1 MKKTVA
7 ILLALA
13 CLLLAGVALLLA
25 KTVPVYPDFQ
35 KEIDTYKKAQRIV
48 ENRFGVALPD
58 GGSLQLTEAR
68 YTLQLDGRT
77 VFSEPT
83 GFYVFGRF
91 PFVEGDVFYSLHVEP
106 IGSELETNPEEPL
119 HISKSGNINAG
130 TMTAVFRQNGWC
142 CTMTGTYPRS
152 GSEEVQAQI
161 ERELQDV
168 LIGHYRLLFD
178 QLC

>member
-1 MKKTVA
+1 MKKAAA
-7 ILLALA
+7 ILLAIA

-35 KEIDTYKKAQRIV
+35 KEIDTYEKAQRIV
-48 ENRFGVALPD
+48 ENCFGVALPD
-58 GGSLQLTEAR
+58 GGSMQLTEDR

-77 VFSEPT
+77 LFSKPV
-83 GFYVFGRF
+83 GFNVYGYL
-91 PFVEGDVFYSLHVEP
+91 PFMEGAVFYSLHAQPDEQSQDVD
-106 IGSELETNPEEPL
+106 LEE
-119 HISKSGNINAG
+119 HISTGGNATAG
-130 TMTAVFRQNGWC
+130 TVTAVFRQNGWC
-142 CTMTGTYPRS
+142 YTMTGTYPRS

-168 LIGHYRLLFD
+168 LIGHYRLLLD